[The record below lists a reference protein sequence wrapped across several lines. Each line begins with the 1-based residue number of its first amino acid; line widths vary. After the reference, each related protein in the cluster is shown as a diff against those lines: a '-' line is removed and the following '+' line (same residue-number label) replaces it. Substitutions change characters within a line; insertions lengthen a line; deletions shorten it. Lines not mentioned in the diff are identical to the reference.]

1 MENLENKKTKISP
14 KAEGTKADID
24 AGVEISK
31 VHGGYFS
38 SIEKARAFC
47 DVGVSKILSELPA
60 HIRYADF
67 GGGEGFLTKTIVA
80 YFREHGKEVD
90 ASVVDANEKSLDVV
104 KKEGLHAINANLQ
117 DCNVGDLNLITMR
130 AVNHYNP
137 WEDQVAIM
145 KNAHANLADGG
156 FLLNQLSSGSR
167 ENVSLRTVIIHLPS
181 LVYGRNVGK
190 VGYRWVAEDEY
201 PILCAEAGFSNT
213 QLAGYAP
220 GNAWGPMEQ
229 WERMNGNRLHEAEES
244 RDEQLIAALH
254 KHRDNFISEANT
266 LIESYLQKDEN
277 KDLGVEQAEDG
288 SYVVRYTYPIFISR
302 K

>member
-1 MENLENKKTKISP
+1 MENLEDKKEQVLP
-14 KAEGTKADID
+14 KAEGTKADVD

-38 SIEKARAFC
+38 SLEKARAFC
-47 DVGVSKILSELPA
+47 DVGVSKILYELPA
-60 HIRYADF
+60 KIHYADF
-67 GGGEGFLTKTIVA
+67 GGGEGFLTKTVVA
-80 YFREHGKEVD
+80 YLREHGKEVD
-90 ASVVDANEKSLDVV
+90 VSVVDANEKSLDIV
-104 KKEGLHAINANLQ
+104 KKEGLRAVKANLQ
-117 DCNVGDLNLITMR
+117 DCDVGDLNLITMR

-145 KNAHANLADGG
+145 KNARTNLADGG

-167 ENVSLRTVIIHLPS
+167 ENVSLRTGIIHLSS

-201 PILCAEAGFSNT
+201 PILCAEAGFSDT

-220 GNAWGPMEQ
+220 ENAWGPEEQ
-229 WERMNGNRLHEAEES
+229 WERMNCKRLREAE
-244 RDEQLIAALH
+244 DVKDAQLIAALH
-254 KHRDNFISEANT
+254 EHRNNFVSEANA
-266 LIESYLQKDEN
+266 LIESYLQKYEN
-277 KDLGVEQAEDG
+277 KDLGVERMEDG
-288 SYVVRYTYPIFISR
+288 SYLIHYTYPIFISR